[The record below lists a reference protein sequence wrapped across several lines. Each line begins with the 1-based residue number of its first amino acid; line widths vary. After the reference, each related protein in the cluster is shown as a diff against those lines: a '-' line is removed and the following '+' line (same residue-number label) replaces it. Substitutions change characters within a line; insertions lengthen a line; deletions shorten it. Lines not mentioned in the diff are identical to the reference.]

1 MQKHLAVTVLAVL
14 LCVSAFI
21 VRDPSA
27 AAQILDSA
35 AEAIAQPAEP
45 ETEAAVEKSIPES
58 NQSDSAEGNSPAEAG
73 PDAAEAAETADA
85 AEAANTAD
93 AEEAA
98 ETNEQAEDASRR
110 SKEDVVVTEYK
121 SEESEAFLWDC
132 LNEYTGSEY
141 LTAGIMG
148 YFWRESFFRSD
159 ATAGWTDN
167 PVYNAHNGDNNPEEF
182 TRRIDAGLADGS
194 TRQAFI
200 DEVSRDL
207 GGYGLGQWQSPDY
220 VGALYDFAREW
231 GSSIGDAEM
240 QCAFT
245 VGHIR
250 ENEELWQKLCS
261 TDDPYKAGL
270 YIGVLYDG
278 TTTGYQ
284 YIAASSKILFDRYT
298 EK

>member
-1 MQKHLAVTVLAVL
+1 
-14 LCVSAFI
+14 
-21 VRDPSA
+21 
-27 AAQILDSA
+27 
-35 AEAIAQPAEP
+35 
-45 ETEAAVEKSIPES
+45 
-58 NQSDSAEGNSPAEAG
+58 
-73 PDAAEAAETADA
+73 
-85 AEAANTAD
+85 
-93 AEEAA
+93 
-98 ETNEQAEDASRR
+98 
-110 SKEDVVVTEYK
+110 
-121 SEESEAFLWDC
+121 
-132 LNEYTGSEY
+132 
-141 LTAGIMG
+141 MG

-159 ATAGWTDN
+159 ATAGWTAN
-167 PVYNAHNGDNNPEEF
+167 PVYNAHNGNLSPEEF
-182 TRRIDAGLADGS
+182 TRMIDAGLADGS
-194 TRQAFI
+194 TREEFI
-200 DEVSRDL
+200 QVVSRDR

>member
-1 MQKHLAVTVLAVL
+1 M
-14 LCVSAFI
+14 
-21 VRDPSA
+21 
-27 AAQILDSA
+27 
-35 AEAIAQPAEP
+35 
-45 ETEAAVEKSIPES
+45 
-58 NQSDSAEGNSPAEAG
+58 
-73 PDAAEAAETADA
+73 
-85 AEAANTAD
+85 
-93 AEEAA
+93 
-98 ETNEQAEDASRR
+98 
-110 SKEDVVVTEYK
+110 VTEYK
-121 SEESEAFLWDC
+121 SEESEEFLWDC
-132 LNEYTGSEY
+132 LSRYTEADY
-141 LTAGIMG
+141 LTAGILG
-148 YFWRESFFRSD
+148 YYWRESFFRSD

-167 PVYNAHNGDNNPEEF
+167 PVYNAHNGDNNPEAF